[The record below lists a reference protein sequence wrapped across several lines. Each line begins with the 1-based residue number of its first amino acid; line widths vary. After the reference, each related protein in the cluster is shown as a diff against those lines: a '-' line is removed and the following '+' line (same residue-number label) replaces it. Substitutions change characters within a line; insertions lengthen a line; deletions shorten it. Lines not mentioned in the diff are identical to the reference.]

1 MPIIGS
7 GRITPVSGAVTFP
20 ATPLLTI
27 IANAA
32 NNSGVTVV
40 DSNPGITRIDN
51 VVSESALINPLAFA
65 TDPEAGVVGQNLGI
79 GVGVYGGS
87 NGYPYTVMNFK
98 SLMGMDGITIE
109 EDASTLYV
117 RAANGIVVNTSMLAL
132 DEMPTA
138 NVVVNGLLIGNTAN
152 TFAYVPAPTSANV
165 VLAWDG
171 ASVDWRDITRNLDI
185 VGTNGLT
192 VTEASGL
199 YTATLNNTAVSPGT
213 YSLANIT
220 VDQTG
225 RITSVANGTYVLPN
239 TGVVAGSYS
248 LANVTVDA
256 TGRVTSI
263 ANGALPNTGV
273 FAGTYI
279 NPTLT
284 VDLKGRITSIAD
296 GQPSLTISNGGQTI
310 ANVSSLTVDNAVL
323 ASTGPNAARVTFDA
337 TKEMALFKYTVG
349 GAGNLMGADCIVSTT
364 PGVTATVIDGINCI
378 VKFTFTGKTRP
389 PASIAVMG
397 QSYSTNEFIYSNVT
411 PARYPTTKIPGGVDP
426 DNPSILTAFDEY
438 TIQIRM
444 ADTGATA
451 PVGSRAH
458 AAIIFL
464 F

>member
-20 ATPLLTI
+20 AIPTVSI

-51 VVSESALINPLAFA
+51 VVNESALFNPLAFS
-65 TDPEAGVVGQNLGI
+65 TDPESGVVGQNLGI
-79 GVGVYGGS
+79 GAGVYGGS

-98 SLMGMDGITIE
+98 SLMGMDGITIT

-117 RAANGIVVNTSMLAL
+117 RAANGIVVNTSMLGL
-132 DEMPTA
+132 DEMPTS
-138 NVVVNGLLIGNTAN
+138 NIVVNGLLIGNTAN
-152 TFAYVPAPTSANV
+152 SFTYVAAPTSANV

-171 ASVDWRDITRNLDI
+171 NTVAWRDVTRSLDI
-185 VGTNGLT
+185 MGTNGLT
-192 VTEASGL
+192 VTETSGL
-199 YTATLNNTAVSPGT
+199 YTATLNNTAVTPGT

-220 VDQTG
+220 VDATG
-225 RITSVANGTYVLPN
+225 RITAATSGTYTLPN

-263 ANGALPNTGV
+263 SNGNLPNTGV
-273 FAGTYI
+273 FAGTYV

-284 VDLKGRITSIAD
+284 VDLKGRVTSISN
-296 GQPSLTISNGGQTI
+296 GQPSLTISNGTETI
-310 ANVSSLTVDNAVL
+310 ANVASLTVDNAVL
-323 ASTGPNAARVTFDA
+323 TNTGANAARVTFDA

-349 GAGNLMGADCIVSTT
+349 GSGNLMGSDCVVSTT

-426 DNPSILTAFDEY
+426 DHPTILTAFDEY